1 MTIGLCTIISVADMQ
16 VITYAFETYE
26 LALAQALENMKGVE
40 GRIERFPE
48 RPNPNN
54 GTRETVFKLPM
65 HMELVQVQEVEVG
78 SAVHP
83 VPGEMLTKI
92 KDVPW
97 HDAVRP
103 RRQR

>member
-16 VITYAFETYE
+16 VISYAFETYE

-40 GRIERFPE
+40 GRIERYPE

-54 GTRETVFKLPM
+54 GMRETIFKLPE

-78 SAVHP
+78 QAVLP
-83 VPGEMLTKI
+83 VDGKMPKI
-92 KDVPW
+92 RDVSW
-97 HDAVRP
+97 GA
-103 RRQR
+103 